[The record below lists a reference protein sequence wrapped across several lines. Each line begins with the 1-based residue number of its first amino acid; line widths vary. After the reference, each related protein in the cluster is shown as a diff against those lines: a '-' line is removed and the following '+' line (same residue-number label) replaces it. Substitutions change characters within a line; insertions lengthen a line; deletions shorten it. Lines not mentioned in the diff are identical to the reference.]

1 MILKFLTYAKN
12 KFSKPL
18 VQRLQQAAD
27 NPASLSR
34 DDIIATR
41 RVLAVEY
48 LGEFTAHFDKDGML
62 HHNGFIFS
70 NEHELAM
77 YIKDKLER

>member
-27 NPASLSR
+27 NPASLSCE
-34 DDIIATR
+34 DIIATR

-48 LGEFTAHFDKDGML
+48 LGEFTVAIDKDGML
-62 HHNGFIFS
+62 YHNDFIFS
-70 NEHELAM
+70 NERELAM
-77 YIKDKLER
+77 YIKDKLQL

>member
-1 MILKFLTYAKN
+1 MILKYLSYAKK

-27 NPASLSR
+27 NPASLSC
-34 DDIIATR
+34 DDIVATR
-41 RVLAVEY
+41 RVVAVEY
-48 LGEFTAHFDKDGML
+48 LGEFTAHIDEDGML

-77 YIKDKLER
+77 YIKDKLQR